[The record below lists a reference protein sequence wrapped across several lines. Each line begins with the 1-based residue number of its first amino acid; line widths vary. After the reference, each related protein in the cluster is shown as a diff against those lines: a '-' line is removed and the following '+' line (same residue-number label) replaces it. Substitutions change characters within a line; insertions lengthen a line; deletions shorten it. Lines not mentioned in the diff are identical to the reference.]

1 MRAYGRCG
9 ADHAAAHVPET
20 PGRVTYAQ
28 CLPGGRVECFG
39 MGPAIMLGE
48 DLADSAGPVG
58 DRAVADLA
66 ARDRQLGDRHGEAA
80 RT

>member
-1 MRAYGRCG
+1 VICAR
-9 ADHAAAHVPET
+9 
-20 PGRVTYAQ
+20 
-28 CLPGGRVECFG
+28 CLPESRVECFG
-39 MGPAIMLGE
+39 MGPAIVLGE

-58 DRAVADLA
+58 DRAVTDLA